1 MNVEDTGRSNFSINV
16 SLYKWSQELT
26 CKETKIFKSGAFLL
40 GHGGNIYL
48 IDYDKMIPV
57 ETYCLFE
64 HKDSYGN
71 WTKRILVCQDA
82 LPKPQITF
90 RLPEEA
96 FVTLTM
102 ISIFCLMFSISAEV
116 FLPSNEMTSIH
127 RLILLCLMSSL
138 LLFYITWTVYYYIP
152 LPQEKTFC
160 KTLCKYRDSFSKRKK
175 IH

>member
-1 MNVEDTGRSNFSINV
+1 MTD
-16 SLYKWSQELT
+16 
-26 CKETKIFKSGAFLL
+26 FK
-40 GHGGNIYL
+40 
-48 IDYDKMIPV
+48 KMIPLK
-57 ETYCLFE
+57 TYCLFE
-64 HKDSYGN
+64 HTDTNGN
-71 WTKRILVCQDA
+71 LSKRLNVCQDVV
-82 LPKPQITF
+82 PPPQKSF
-90 RLPEEA
+90 RLPVEVY
-96 FVTLTM
+96 VTLTM
-102 ISIFCLMFSISAEV
+102 LSMFCLTLSISAEV